1 MKCDE
6 MYIMSHNTFYKTNI
20 WLVVAVHVHPVAII
34 THRPPLIRAMT
45 QGTLSGWVTVR
56 IRQMGKPGNDFIFLY
71 IQKNQSTTE
80 KLWMKTQKIWVH
92 GKSHPP
98 FPSILSWQAQCTL
111 AQCAGHSCPSQTKI
125 RWTWT
130 HSVHIQEHTI
140 AHLLYRNT
148 NWKCWS
154 SKQKQRRFLVQSTNN
169 F

>member
-1 MKCDE
+1 MTGCSCPCTSCSNNHTPPPTDPSNDTR
-6 MYIMSHNTFYKTNI
+6 YIVRMSHSQNQADGETRKWFHLFHIKTKTKVQLNETMNEN
-20 WLVVAVHVHPVAII
+20 PED
-34 THRPPLIRAMT
+34 M
-45 QGTLSGWVTVR
+45 SR
-56 IRQMGKPGNDFIFLY
+56 I
-71 IQKNQSTTE
+71 
-80 KLWMKTQKIWVH
+80 H

-130 HSVHIQEHTI
+130 HSVHSQEHTI

-148 NWKCWS
+148 NRKCWS
-154 SKQKQRRFLVQSTNN
+154 SKQKPRRFLVQSTNS